1 MSAAGWGSRPRRS
14 GVEIYPGFAA
24 AELLEED
31 GRIVGVA
38 TGDMGIG
45 KDGTAHRE
53 LPARHGAARAL
64 HAVRRGLPRL
74 AVEAADPSASVCA
87 TVIDPQT
94 YAIGIKELW
103 EVPAANHQPGLVEHT
118 VGWPLDAG
126 TYGGSFL
133 YHFGDNLISYGFVV
147 GLDYRNPWLSPF
159 DEMQRFKTHPE
170 VRKHFEGG
178 RRISYGA
185 RALNE
190 GGLQSIPRLTF
201 PAAR

>member
-1 MSAAGWGSRPRRS
+1 
-14 GVEIYPGFAA
+14 
-24 AELLEED
+24 
-31 GRIVGVA
+31 
-38 TGDMGIG
+38 MGG
-45 KDGTAHRE
+45 
-53 LPARHGAARAL
+53 
-64 HAVRRGLPRL
+64 
-74 AVEAADPSASVCA
+74 
-87 TVIDPQT
+87 
-94 YAIGIKELW
+94 
-103 EVPAANHQPGLVEHT
+103 PAANHRPGLVEHT
-118 VGWPLDAG
+118 VGWPLDSG

-133 YHFGDNLISYGFVV
+133 YHFGDNLISYGFVI

-201 PAAR
+201 PGGALIGDAAGFVNVPKIKGTHTSMKSGMLAAEAVAEALAAGGAGRARRV